1 MVIIQKE
8 VVEIG
13 MYGAMWV
20 PKYSLLVS
28 WDPYVDVARDIKKD
42 YPERMLFNNIWEI
55 SWGYMKCEWYKI
67 TVDDAEEY
75 SRCEV
80 ETAFR
85 WTTYRR
91 KEYNVE
97 SYYLFFNF
105 FQTCLIHQSHLNLE

>member
-8 VVEIG
+8 VIEFDNDGV
-13 MYGAMWV
+13 MWAI
-20 PKYSLLVS
+20 KYSLLVS
-28 WDPYVDVARDIKKD
+28 WNPYIDVARDIMKD
-42 YPERMLFNNIWEI
+42 YPEWMLFNDIWEI
-55 SWGYMKCEWYKI
+55 SWWYLDCEWYKI

-85 WTTYRR
+85 CATYRW

-97 SYYLFFNF
+97 SDYLFFNLF
-105 FQTCLIHQSHLNLE
+105 EQW

>member
-8 VVEIG
+8 VIEFDNDGV
-13 MYGAMWV
+13 MWAI
-20 PKYSLLVS
+20 KYSLLVS
-28 WDPYVDVARDIKKD
+28 WNPYVDVARDIMKD
-42 YPERMLFNNIWEI
+42 YPEWMLFNNIWEI
-55 SWGYMKCEWYKI
+55 SWWYLDCKGYKI

-97 SYYLFFNF
+97 SDYLFFNLF
-105 FQTCLIHQSHLNLE
+105 EQW